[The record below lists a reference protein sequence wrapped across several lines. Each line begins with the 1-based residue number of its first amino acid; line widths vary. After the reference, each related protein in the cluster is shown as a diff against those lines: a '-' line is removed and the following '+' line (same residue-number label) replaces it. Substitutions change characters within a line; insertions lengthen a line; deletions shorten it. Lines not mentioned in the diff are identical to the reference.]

1 MASVAEGANG
11 NGIYWIH
18 DKSDEEQGQPMVFV
32 TGMSRNV
39 GLKFGSANNTEGK
52 IKRRPGSMD
61 KSGKKSGLH
70 LGIQSAEMAAGKA
83 SDRKLPSTVAKSKTT
98 TPVPEPDLPPLTS
111 AQTLFSAGQAKSKPS
126 LKDLCP
132 EDKRRIAN
140 LIQELARVSE
150 EKEESVQKLRDEQ
163 ETFEKQIIQLEQQNQ
178 LIVQERESLQHQ
190 YRECQELLG
199 LYQQYLSQ
207 QQEKLNKSITL
218 LNQSCSHSKIPS
230 SEGVPRRSSCGR
242 GTALDGSY
250 LELPLPG
257 SRTERGGSV
266 ECTHSFS
273 TGPFSA
279 PSSNE
284 QNCGVHDK
292 HTNHNA
298 EGGQSEPG
306 FSNRE
311 PSACDALKRPV
322 ASEPKCSH
330 QCHRMESDNMRGANR
345 TGLAP
350 ASGQENWEE
359 KRQCLFLQKKQL
371 EMERERI
378 QARLVQQ
385 EEKLLLQNQQL
396 RQSYL
401 QYSRLQQGTTTDF
414 EKPLNGDSSFNEGP
428 QSCFVMDQ
436 VTHSSEI
443 KERES
448 HILQRSVR
456 QPLSNI
462 QSQEQT
468 SSIQQPTPKLS
479 QEISITKKDMAT
491 SPVIPES
498 FRTSAL
504 PKIPPL
510 GLPRTPQATRW
521 DDSLM
526 ELLDIFSPVSNPEMY
541 RISPSSRKSF
551 VAPLSSQKT
560 LFSPL
565 GPSRSSLQDLEESEI
580 LEDIFFIC

>member
-11 NGIYWIH
+11 NGFYWIH
-18 DKSDEEQGQPMVFV
+18 DKSDEEQPTAFI
-32 TGMSRNV
+32 TGMSKNA
-39 GLKFGSANNTEGK
+39 GLKVGSANNTEGK
-52 IKRRPGSMD
+52 IKRRSSGMD
-61 KSGKKSGLH
+61 KCRKKAELH
-70 LGIQSAEMAAGKA
+70 SSRQISEMAVDKA
-83 SDRKLPSTVAKSKTT
+83 SDQKMPSVVSKFKIT
-98 TPVPEPDLPPLTS
+98 TPAPEPDLPPLTS
-111 AQTLFSAGQAKSKPS
+111 AKPLFSAAQAKSKPS

-163 ETFEKQIIQLEQQNQ
+163 ETFEKKIQQLEQQNQ
-178 LIVQERESLQHQ
+178 LIIQEREGLQQQ

-230 SEGVPRRSSCGR
+230 EGVPRSSWGGR

-250 LELPLPG
+250 LDLPSSG

-266 ECTHSFS
+266 ERTHSFS
-273 TGPFSA
+273 TGPLSA
-279 PSSNE
+279 PSSSD
-284 QNCGVHDK
+284 QNCEIHYR
-292 HTNHNA
+292 HTNHNSD
-298 EGGQSEPG
+298 GGRSDPG

-311 PSACDALKRPV
+311 PSACDALRLHG
-322 ASEPKCSH
+322 ASELKCSR
-330 QCHRMESDNMRGANR
+330 QCHRMDDDGMCGANR

-350 ASGQENWEE
+350 PPGRENWEE
-359 KRQCLFLQKKQL
+359 KRQCLLLQKKQL

-378 QARLVQQ
+378 QARLAQQ

-401 QYSRLQQGTTTDF
+401 QYSKLQQATTTNL

-428 QSCFVMDQ
+428 QSSFAMDQ
-436 VTHSSEI
+436 LTHSSEI
-443 KERES
+443 KGES
-448 HILQRSVR
+448 HTLQGNVR
-456 QPLSNI
+456 QPLSNV
-462 QSQEQT
+462 QSSTEQT
-468 SSIQQPTPKLS
+468 APKLS

-491 SPVIPES
+491 SPVVPQS
-498 FRTSAL
+498 FRTSA
-504 PKIPPL
+504 PSKIPSLCIPS
-510 GLPRTPQATRW
+510 TPQASRL

-526 ELLDIFSPVSNPEMY
+526 ELLDIFSPEQY
-541 RISPSSRKSF
+541 RINPSSRSF
-551 VAPLSSQKT
+551 VAPQSTQKT
-560 LFSPL
+560 LLSPFR
-565 GPSRSSLQDLEESEI
+565 PNRSSLQDLEESEI

>member
-11 NGIYWIH
+11 SGFFWIH
-18 DKSDEEQGQPMVFV
+18 DKSDEEQPMVFV
-32 TGMSRNV
+32 TGMSRNI
-39 GLKFGSANNTEGK
+39 GLKFGSTNNNEGK
-52 IKRRPGSMD
+52 IKRRAGSME
-61 KSGKKSGLH
+61 KSGKKPGLH
-70 LGIQSAEMAAGKA
+70 LAMQRAEMAAGIA
-83 SDRKLPSTVAKSKTT
+83 SDQKLPSAVAKSKII
-98 TPVPEPDLPPLTS
+98 TPAPEPDLLPLTS
-111 AQTLFSAGQAKSKPS
+111 AQTLFSDAHAKSKPS

-163 ETFEKQIIQLEQQNQ
+163 ETFERKIQQLEQQNQ
-178 LIVQERESLQHQ
+178 LIVQERESLQQQ

-218 LNQSCSHSKIPS
+218 LNQSCSHSKIPG
-230 SEGVPRRSSCGR
+230 SEGVLRRSLAGR

-250 LELPLPG
+250 LDLPSSG
-257 SRTERGGSV
+257 SKTERGGSV

-279 PSSNE
+279 PSSSE
-284 QNCGVHDK
+284 QNCEVYDR
-292 HTNHNA
+292 HTNHNS
-298 EGGQSEPG
+298 EGGHSDPR

-311 PSACDALKRPV
+311 PSACDALKLHV
-322 ASEPKCSH
+322 ASELKCSH
-330 QCHRMESDNMRGANR
+330 QCHRMESDNMHGANR

-350 ASGQENWEE
+350 PPGRENWEE
-359 KRQCLFLQKKQL
+359 KRQCLLLHKKQL

-378 QARLVQQ
+378 QARLAQQ

-401 QYSRLQQGTTTDF
+401 QYSKLQQATTANF

-443 KERES
+443 KEGES
-448 HILQRSVR
+448 HILQGSVR

-462 QSQEQT
+462 QSQEHT
-468 SSIQQPTPKLS
+468 SSIQRPTPKLS
-479 QEISITKKDMAT
+479 REISITKKDMAT

-498 FRTSAL
+498 FQTSAH

-510 GLPRTPQATRW
+510 GLPSTPQASRW

-526 ELLDIFSPVSNPEMY
+526 ELLDIFSPVSNPERC
-541 RISPSSRKSF
+541 RINPSSRKTF
-551 VAPLSSQKT
+551 VAPRSSQKT

-565 GPSRSSLQDLEESEI
+565 GPSRSTLQDLEESEI

>member
-1 MASVAEGANG
+1 MASVAEGVTG

-18 DKSDEEQGQPMVFV
+18 DNEEQGQPLVFV

-39 GLKFGSANNTEGK
+39 GLKFGSANNKEGK
-52 IKRRPGSMD
+52 IKRRAGSMD
-61 KSGKKSGLH
+61 KSGKKPELH
-70 LGIQSAEMAAGKA
+70 LGIQNAEMATGKA
-83 SDRKLPSTVAKSKTT
+83 SDRKLPSTVAKSTTT
-98 TPVPEPDLPPLTS
+98 TPAPEPDPPPFTS
-111 AQTLFSAGQAKSKPS
+111 AQNLFSAAQAKSKPS

-150 EKEESVQKLRDEQ
+150 EKEESVQKLKDEQ

-242 GTALDGSY
+242 GTALNGSY
-250 LELPLPG
+250 LDLPLSG

-266 ECTHSFS
+266 ECSHSFS

-292 HTNHNA
+292 HTNHNS
-298 EGGQSEPG
+298 EGGHSDPS
-306 FSNRE
+306 FNRE
-311 PSACDALKRPV
+311 PSACDALKRPG

-330 QCHRMESDNMRGANR
+330 QCHRMECDNMRGANR

-350 ASGQENWEE
+350 PPGQENWEE

-378 QARLVQQ
+378 QTRLVQQ
-385 EEKLLLQNQQL
+385 EDKLLLQNQQL

-401 QYSRLQQGTTTDF
+401 QYSRLQQATTTDF
-414 EKPLNGDSSFNEGP
+414 EKPLYGDSSFNEGP

-436 VTHSSEI
+436 VTQSSEI

-468 SSIQQPTPKLS
+468 SSIQQSTPKLP

-491 SPVIPES
+491 SPVIAES
-498 FRTSAL
+498 FQTSAL
-504 PKIPPL
+504 HKIPPL
-510 GLPRTPQATRW
+510 GLSRTPQASRW

-526 ELLDIFSPVSNPEMY
+526 ELLDIFSPVSNPERY
-541 RISPSSRKSF
+541 RINPSSRKSF
-551 VAPLSSQKT
+551 VTPLSSQKT

-565 GPSRSSLQDLEESEI
+565 GPSRSSLQDQEESEI

>member
-1 MASVAEGANG
+1 MASVAEGSNG
-11 NGIYWIH
+11 NGFYWIH
-18 DKSDEEQGQPMVFV
+18 DNEEQPVVFV
-32 TGMSRNV
+32 TGMSKNA
-39 GLKFGSANNTEGK
+39 GLKVGSANNTAGK
-52 IKRRPGSMD
+52 IKRRANGMD
-61 KSGKKSGLH
+61 KSRKKTGLH
-70 LGIQSAEMAAGKA
+70 SAMQSAEMTMGKA
-83 SDRKLPSTVAKSKTT
+83 SDQKLPSVVAKSKIS
-98 TPVPEPDLPPLTS
+98 TPAPEPDLPLFTS
-111 AQTLFSAGQAKSKPS
+111 AQPLFSAAQAKSKPS

-163 ETFEKQIIQLEQQNQ
+163 ETFEKKIHQLEQQNQ
-178 LIVQERESLQHQ
+178 LIIEERESLQQQ

-230 SEGVPRRSSCGR
+230 EGAPRRSWGGR

-250 LELPLPG
+250 LDLPSSG

-273 TGPFSA
+273 SGLLSA
-279 PSSNE
+279 PSSSD
-284 QNCGVHDK
+284 QNCEIHYR
-292 HTNHNA
+292 HTNHNSD
-298 EGGQSEPG
+298 GGRSDPG
-306 FSNRE
+306 YSNRE
-311 PSACDALKRPV
+311 ASACDALRLRG

-330 QCHRMESDNMRGANR
+330 QCHRMDGDGMRGANR

-350 ASGQENWEE
+350 PSGRENWEE
-359 KRQCLFLQKKQL
+359 KRRCLLLQKKQL

-401 QYSRLQQGTTTDF
+401 QYSKLQQATTTDF
-414 EKPLNGDSSFNEGP
+414 EKPLNGDNSFNEGL
-428 QSCFVMDQ
+428 QSSSVMDQ
-436 VTHSSEI
+436 LTHSSEI
-443 KERES
+443 KGES
-448 HILQRSVR
+448 HTLHGNVR
-456 QPLSNI
+456 QPLSNVD
-462 QSQEQT
+462 SSTEQ
-468 SSIQQPTPKLS
+468 PAPKLS

-491 SPVIPES
+491 SPVVPQS
-498 FRTSAL
+498 FRISA
-504 PKIPPL
+504 PSTVPPL
-510 GLPRTPQATRW
+510 GLSRTPQASRL
-521 DDSLM
+521 DDSLI
-526 ELLDIFSPVSNPEMY
+526 ELLDIFSPERYQIN
-541 RISPSSRKSF
+541 PSSRRSF
-551 VAPLSSQKT
+551 LTPHFSQKT
-560 LFSPL
+560 PLSPF
-565 GPSRSSLQDLEESEI
+565 GPNRSSLQDLEESEI

>member
-1 MASVAEGANG
+1 
-11 NGIYWIH
+11 
-18 DKSDEEQGQPMVFV
+18 
-32 TGMSRNV
+32 
-39 GLKFGSANNTEGK
+39 
-52 IKRRPGSMD
+52 MD
-61 KSGKKSGLH
+61 KSGKKPGLH
-70 LGIQSAEMAAGKA
+70 LAMQSAEMGVGKA
-83 SDRKLPSTVAKSKTT
+83 SDQKLPSTVAKSKIT
-98 TPVPEPDLPPLTS
+98 TPAPEPDLPPLTS
-111 AQTLFSAGQAKSKPS
+111 AQILFRAAQAKSKPS

-163 ETFEKQIIQLEQQNQ
+163 ETFEKKIQQLEQQNQ
-178 LIVQERESLQHQ
+178 LIVHERESLQQQ

-230 SEGVPRRSSCGR
+230 SGGVSRRSLDGR

-250 LELPLPG
+250 LDLPSSG
-257 SRTERGGSV
+257 SRTERGGPV

-273 TGPFSA
+273 AGPFSA
-279 PSSNE
+279 PSCSE
-284 QNCGVHDK
+284 QNCEVHDR
-292 HTNHNA
+292 HTSHNSKS
-298 EGGQSEPG
+298 GHSDPS

-311 PSACDALKRPV
+311 PSVCDPLKLRG
-322 ASEPKCSH
+322 ASESKCSH
-330 QCHRMESDNMRGANR
+330 QCHRMERDDMCGAIR
-345 TGLAP
+345 TELVPPPGR
-350 ASGQENWEE
+350 ENWEE

-378 QARLVQQ
+378 QARLAQQ
-385 EEKLLLQNQQL
+385 EETLLLQNQQL

-401 QYSRLQQGTTTDF
+401 QYSKLQQATTTDF

-428 QSCFVMDQ
+428 QPCLVMDQ
-436 VTHSSEI
+436 VTQSTEI
-443 KERES
+443 KERQS
-448 HILQRSVR
+448 HILQGSVQ

-462 QSQEQT
+462 QSKEHP
-468 SSIQQPTPKLS
+468 SSIQQPTPKFS
-479 QEISITKKDMAT
+479 QDISITKKDMAT

-498 FRTSAL
+498 FQTSAF

-510 GLPRTPQATRW
+510 NLPRTPQASRW

-526 ELLDIFSPVSNPEMY
+526 ELLDIFSPVSNPERY
-541 RISPSSRKSF
+541 QINPSSRKSF

-565 GPSRSSLQDLEESEI
+565 GPGRSSLQDLEESEI

>member
-52 IKRRPGSMD
+52 IKRRAGSMD
-61 KSGKKSGLH
+61 KSGKKPGLH
-70 LGIQSAEMAAGKA
+70 LGIQNAEMAAGKA

-98 TPVPEPDLPPLTS
+98 TPAPEPDLPPFTS
-111 AQTLFSAGQAKSKPS
+111 AQTPFSAAQAKSKPS

-218 LNQSCSHSKIPS
+218 LNQSCSHSKIPC
-230 SEGVPRRSSCGR
+230 SEGVPRRSSCRR

-250 LELPLPG
+250 LDLPLSG
-257 SRTERGGSV
+257 RGGSV

-292 HTNHNA
+292 HTNHNS
-298 EGGQSEPG
+298 EGGHSDPS

-311 PSACDALKRPV
+311 PSACDDLKQPG

-350 ASGQENWEE
+350 PPGQENWEE

-401 QYSRLQQGTTTDF
+401 QYSRLQQASTTDF
-414 EKPLNGDSSFNEGP
+414 EKPLNGDSRFNEGP
-428 QSCFVMDQ
+428 QSSFVMDQ

-510 GLPRTPQATRW
+510 GLPRTPQA
-521 DDSLM
+521 
-526 ELLDIFSPVSNPEMY
+526 
-541 RISPSSRKSF
+541 SR
-551 VAPLSSQKT
+551 
-560 LFSPL
+560 
-565 GPSRSSLQDLEESEI
+565 
-580 LEDIFFIC
+580 

>member
-1 MASVAEGANG
+1 MASVAEGENG
-11 NGIYWIH
+11 NGFYWIH
-18 DKSDEEQGQPMVFV
+18 DKSDEDQPMALV
-32 TGMSRNV
+32 TGMSRNI
-39 GLKFGSANNTEGK
+39 GLKFGTTNNTEGK
-52 IKRRPGSMD
+52 IKRRAGSMD
-61 KSGKKSGLH
+61 KSVKKGLH
-70 LGIQSAEMAAGKA
+70 LATRSAEMAVGKA
-83 SDRKLPSTVAKSKTT
+83 SDQKLPSSVAKSKTT
-98 TPVPEPDLPPLTS
+98 TPAPDPDLPPLTL
-111 AQTLFSAGQAKSKPS
+111 AQTLFSAAQAKSKPS

-163 ETFEKQIIQLEQQNQ
+163 ETFEKKIQELEQQNQ
-178 LIVQERESLQHQ
+178 CIVHERESLQQQ

-218 LNQSCSHSKIPS
+218 LNQSCSHSKIS
-230 SEGVPRRSSCGR
+230 SSGGVPRRSLGGR

-250 LELPLPG
+250 LDLPSSG
-257 SRTERGGSV
+257 SRTERDGSV

-279 PSSNE
+279 PSSRR
-284 QNCGVHDK
+284 QNCEVHDR
-292 HTNHNA
+292 HTNHN
-298 EGGQSEPG
+298 SEVGHSDPS

-311 PSACDALKRPV
+311 PSSCDTLRLCG
-322 ASEPKCSH
+322 ASESKCSH
-330 QCHRMESDNMRGANR
+330 QCNRMERDDLRGAIR

-350 ASGQENWEE
+350 PSVQENWEE

-378 QARLVQQ
+378 QARLAQQ
-385 EEKLLLQNQQL
+385 EETLLLQNQEL
-396 RQSYL
+396 HQSYL
-401 QYSRLQQGTTTDF
+401 QYSKLQQATTTDF
-414 EKPLNGDSSFNEGP
+414 EKPLNGNSCFNEGP
-428 QSCFVMDQ
+428 QPCLEMDQ
-436 VTHSSEI
+436 VTQSSEM
-443 KERES
+443 KGRES
-448 HILQRSVR
+448 HILQGSVQ
-456 QPLSNI
+456 QPLSNM
-462 QSQEQT
+462 QSKEHT
-468 SSIQQPTPKLS
+468 SRIQQPTPTFS
-479 QEISITKKDMAT
+479 QDISITKKDMAT

-498 FRTSAL
+498 FQMSVL
-504 PKIPPL
+504 PKTPSL
-510 GLPRTPQATRW
+510 GFSRTPQVSRW

-526 ELLDIFSPVSNPEMY
+526 ELLDIFSPVSNPERN
-541 RISPSSRKSF
+541 RINPSSWKSF
-551 VAPLSSQKT
+551 IAPLSSQKT